1 MDAKLISSGL
11 EALAAVAGWLPSPI
25 AEIAKAGL
33 ALADEAV
40 KLADGGDPVAK
51 LDELRAVLRAGIT
64 ADIQTQLDQKP

>member
-11 EALAAVAGWLPSPI
+11 EALATVAGWLPSPI

-64 ADIQTQLDQKP
+64 ADIQQELDKP

>member
-1 MDAKLISSGL
+1 MDAKTISLGL
-11 EALAAVAGWLPSPI
+11 EALMSVAGWLPSPI

-40 KLADGGDPVAK
+40 KLESGRDPLAQ

-64 ADIQTQLDQKP
+64 ASVQEELNKP